1 MENRITAIEEKQQEI
16 VDAIME
22 INSNLAS
29 VGMSTTESIK
39 AIMEGFQS
47 VNNAMHEIIQNFSQL
62 EHRIAELENRMSTL
76 QFTDN

>member
-1 MENRITAIEEKQQEI
+1 MEDRLAELENKQQEI

-29 VGMSTTESIK
+29 VGFSTTESIK

-47 VNNAMHEIIQNFSQL
+47 INTAMHGIIQNFSQL
-62 EHRIAELENRMSTL
+62 EARIEELEKKQSGL
-76 QFTDN
+76 QD